1 MIFLDTNII
10 SYYFNSDNTVKE
22 KMLEAIDND
31 VEIGTT
37 VINIYEILKGFRWK
51 NNKRKE
57 NQFKELLEDISVF
70 TIDDTVINI
79 ASDLYATLRKK
90 GKTIGDADILIA
102 AIVIKNNGT
111 LISNNT
117 KHYEDIE
124 QLNLMNWLQ
133 NK

>member
-10 SYYFNSDNTVKE
+10 SYYFNANNTIKE
-22 KMLEAIDND
+22 KILETIDND
-31 VEIGTT
+31 EELCTT

-51 NNKRKE
+51 NNKKKE
-57 NQFKELLEDISVF
+57 NNFREFLDDVVIFSV
-70 TIDDTVINI
+70 DDDVINI
-79 ASDLYATLRKK
+79 ASDLYAALRKK
-90 GKTIGDADILIA
+90 GKIIGDADIFIA

-124 QLNLMNWLQ
+124 QLKLMNWL
-133 NK
+133 

>member
-10 SYYFNSDNTVKE
+10 SYYFNANNTVKE
-22 KMLEAIDND
+22 KILEAIDND
-31 VEIGTT
+31 EELCTT
-37 VINIYEILKGFRWK
+37 VINVYEILKGFRWK

-57 NQFKELLEDISVF
+57 NQFREFLEDVVIF
-70 TIDDTVINI
+70 TIDDDVINI

-90 GKTIGDADILIA
+90 GKTIGDADIFIA
-102 AIVIKNNGT
+102 AIVIKNDGT

-124 QLNLMNWLQ
+124 KLNLMNWL
-133 NK
+133 